1 MQIASQTRLPMVRSM
16 AAPAPVATA
25 PAPAAPMPSAPPA
38 SAQAADAFAQQFGAF
53 TQRAQ
58 SFLSNLWDTLIGPA
72 INGLVGM
79 IRGLFS
85 R

>member
-16 AAPAPVATA
+16 AAPAPVA
-25 PAPAAPMPSAPPA
+25 AAPTPSAPMASAPPA

-58 SFLSNLWDTLIGPA
+58 SFFSNLWDTVLGPA
-72 INGLVGM
+72 INGLMGM
-79 IRGLFS
+79 IRGLFN